1 MIISLQ
7 NLQDGI
13 VWWKEVKPKWGS
25 DMGNTAYDSIYSER
39 TAGLTEEWWTAT
51 VDLLSTWRAIR
62 GPNGINSKSKV
73 KEAGL
78 TVLHKMAEQ
87 YSRIRSLSTHEP
99 TIEDVRWEDLVS
111 LFEIAFWIKWPERR
125 IASPVFA
132 SKLCHFIFPNVFPV
146 VDNEATGYFD
156 YEFLWRGMKDEWLRF
171 PNRDEAKAV
180 LLGAMENTS
189 KHELY
194 PIETRII
201 ELCHIGYANARGTS
215 LREALPAP
223 PA

>member
-1 MIISLQ
+1 VESLS
-7 NLQDGI
+7 
-13 VWWKEVKPKWGS
+13 W
-25 DMGNTAYDSIYSER
+25 A
-39 TAGLTEEWWTAT
+39 
-51 VDLLSTWRAIR
+51 
-62 GPNGINSKSKV
+62 NGINSKSKV

-180 LLGAMENTS
+180 LLKAMENTS
-189 KHELY
+189 KYELY

-201 ELCHIGYANARGTS
+201 ELCHIGYANARGMR
-215 LREALPAP
+215 LREALPTTRVACGPEDQASTLLP
-223 PA
+223 PSIANLVRQVLDFRGKRSMS